1 MLKQIWVF
9 TKLQTGTSG
18 SQIARKQHKCRF
30 AQRRAEDV
38 RDVRDWREGSDVK
51 GSQLDRNKAPVK
63 RDTKSAGLERIEDS
77 IR

>member
-38 RDVRDWREGSDVK
+38 RDWREGSDVK

-63 RDTKSAGLERIEDS
+63 WDTKSEGLERIEDS
-77 IR
+77 VR